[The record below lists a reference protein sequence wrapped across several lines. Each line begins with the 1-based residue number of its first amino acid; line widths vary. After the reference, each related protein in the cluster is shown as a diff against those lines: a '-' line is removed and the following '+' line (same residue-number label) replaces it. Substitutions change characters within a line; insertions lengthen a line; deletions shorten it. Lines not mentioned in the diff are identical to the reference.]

1 MAAAPG
7 PSSRKAK
14 DGLLRFSGHKHLR
27 QRLVL
32 AILSGKSIRV
42 DGIRPDDVH
51 VGLRDYEVNLLRL
64 VEKVTNGSTIDI
76 NLTGTSFLF
85 HPGLLPGG
93 TYTHTCPRSV
103 GYYLELLVPLAPFCK
118 KPFSITLDGITGDTA
133 DLSADMVRTVT
144 LPHLHLFGIRD
155 AELQIKKR
163 GAAPGGGGSVLFS
176 CPNVRQLA
184 TLRFL
189 DAGRVR
195 RIRGIAYSTRVSPQ
209 FANRMVEAARG
220 VLNRFIPDIYLYTD
234 VYKGEEAGKSPGY
247 GITLVAQ
254 STTDAVHS
262 AEALAHTPG
271 SEGGVQTPEDVATHA
286 ARLLLEEISHGG
298 AVDSK
303 HQWLVLLL
311 MVLGKEDVGKCLMG
325 DLTAHTIQ
333 FLRDVLLFFGVKF
346 KISPAPA
353 PELEEGEERPATRGT
368 GEVLV
373 SCVGVGY
380 SNVNKAMA

>member
-1 MAAAPG
+1 MAPAPK
-7 PSSRKAK
+7 PKTKS
-14 DGLLRFSGHKHLR
+14 DLLRFSGHRYLR

-32 AILSGKSIRV
+32 SILSGKSLRV
-42 DGIRPDDVH
+42 DAIRTDDVH

-64 VEKVTNGSTIDI
+64 VEKVTNGSTIEI
-76 NLTGTSFLF
+76 NVTGTSFLF

-103 GYYLELLVPLAPFCK
+103 GYYMEVLVPLAPFCK
-118 KPFSITLDGITGDTA
+118 KPFSVTLNGITGEEGG

-144 LPHLHLFGIRD
+144 LPHLQLFGVRD
-155 AELQIKKR
+155 AELQIKRR
-163 GAAPGGGGSVLFS
+163 GAAPGGGGQVVFS
-176 CPNVRQLA
+176 CPNVRQLN

-189 DAGRVR
+189 DAGRIK

-220 VLNRFIPDIYLYTD
+220 VLNRYIPDIYLYTD

-247 GITLVAQ
+247 GLTLVAQ
-254 STTDAVHS
+254 STTDAVHA
-262 AEALAHTPG
+262 AEALSHTPG
-271 SEGGVQTPEDVATHA
+271 KEVVVQTPEDVALHA
-286 ARLLLEEISHGG
+286 TRALLEEISHGG

-325 DLTAHTIQ
+325 DLTAHTVQ

-346 KISPAPA
+346 KISPAPP
-353 PELEEGEERPATRGT
+353 PELEEGEERPASRGT